1 MLLKQLSEAMG
12 VSSREGEVRD
22 LLRDYLA
29 SSVERM
35 ETDRLGNLY
44 CYKNWDAGSP
54 RVVITAHMDEV
65 GLMVTKI
72 EKEGFLRFQ
81 PVGSIDPRVLV
92 SKPVVVGLQK
102 VPGVIGAKPIHLQEP
117 DERKKALEYKDL
129 YIDLGVNSDEEAKK
143 LVSLGDL
150 ICFPTQCEDLPDGV
164 VKGKA
169 FDDRAGCYVLAE
181 VLRQT
186 QTSAGVVGVFTVQEE
201 VGIRGAEVVG
211 NTLRPDLAIVLEGT
225 TAADVPEI
233 EEHCQCTKLGG
244 GPALTLMDRLVLAH
258 RPTVQLL
265 TRLADQLGLPVQFK
279 RSAAGGTEGGALER
293 GHTGVPTVVISVPC
307 RYIHSPVGLV
317 SRHDLAATIKLVLA
331 LLDYL
336 HKEGVP
342 A

>member
-1 MLLKQLSEAMG
+1 MLLKQLSDAIG

-22 LLRDYLA
+22 LLRGYLA
-29 SSVERM
+29 SSVGRM
-35 ETDRLGNLY
+35 VTDRLGNLF

-54 RVVITAHMDEV
+54 KILLTAHMDEV

-72 EKEGFLRFQ
+72 EKDGFVRFKS
-81 PVGSIDPRVLV
+81 VGSIDPRVLV
-92 SKPVVVGLQK
+92 SKPVVIGPQK
-102 VPGVIGAKPIHLQEP
+102 VAGVIGAKPIHLQEP
-117 DERKKALEYKDL
+117 DERKKALDYKDL
-129 YIDLGVNSDEEAKK
+129 YIDLGVSSDEEAKK
-143 LVSLGDL
+143 LVGLGDL
-150 ICFPTQCEDLPDGV
+150 IGFATQCEELLDGV

-186 QTSAGVVGVFTVQEE
+186 QTSFAVVGVFTVQEE
-201 VGIRGAEVVG
+201 VGVRGAEVVG
-211 NTLRPDLAIVLEGT
+211 NTLQPDLAIVLEGT

-233 EEHCQCTKLGG
+233 EEHCQSTKLGG

-258 RPTVQLL
+258 RPTVKLL
-265 TRLADQLGLPVQFK
+265 TRLADELGLPVQFR
-279 RSAAGGTEGGALER
+279 RSAAGATEGGVLER
-293 GHTGVPTVVISVPC
+293 GNTGLPTVVISVPC
-307 RYIHSPVGLV
+307 RYIHSPVSLV
-317 SRHDLAATIKLVLA
+317 SRRDLEATIKLVLA